1 MRQQSAWHWH
11 YEQVTPTSEPAGRPY
26 GGQSATERRLSRRRR
41 LIEAVLDLVDESGIE
56 SLSVGAIC
64 ERASVSKKHL
74 YLSFSS
80 LDDLTEETLTD
91 VLAQAADRIVAAS
104 AELDRDVSRAR
115 IIEVAVQE
123 ILTAF
128 DDPRVARL
136 YLEAPGNRGL
146 RAARDDAVARFV
158 TQLLTLLAA
167 DRADDPRAQLIARVL
182 VGGTTEGVALWLR
195 GDVTLDRIELV
206 ATLVTL
212 GVDAVD
218 RILE

>member
-1 MRQQSAWHWH
+1 MTQ
-11 YEQVTPTSEPAGRPY
+11 TTEPAGRPY
-26 GGQSATERRLSRRRR
+26 GGQSATERRLSRRNR
-41 LIEAVLDLVDESGIE
+41 LTEAVLDLVYESGIE

-64 ERASVSKKHL
+64 ERASVSKRHL
-74 YLSFSS
+74 YLSFSN

-91 VLAQAADRIVAAS
+91 VLAHVADRIAAAS
-104 AELDRDVSRAR
+104 AELDSDAPRAR
-115 IIEVAVQE
+115 LIEGAVEE

-146 RAARDDAVARFV
+146 RAARDHAVAHFV
-158 TQLLTLLAA
+158 TQLLTLLAG

-195 GDVTLDRIELV
+195 GDVTLERTELV
-206 ATLVTL
+206 ATLTAL
-212 GVDAVD
+212 GVDAVNH
-218 RILE
+218 ILRLKPPH